1 MLTSTEE
8 NYLKSI
14 YHLSDG
20 GKAEVATNAIA
31 EHLNTK
37 AASVS
42 DMIKRLSQ
50 KDVLIYEKY
59 RGVNISPAG
68 KKLALQI
75 VRKHRLW
82 EVFLVKKLQ
91 FHWDEVHDIAEQ
103 LEHIQSPDLINR
115 LDEFLDFPKTDPH
128 GDPIPD
134 ANGEIYETIQVP
146 LDELAIGSYCQ
157 VVAVNDSNSQ
167 FLKYLDR
174 MDIKLGARIEVLDK
188 IEFDGSHEIIINGTS
203 PVYISQQAAKNILV
217 IKK

>member
-14 YHLSDG
+14 YHLSEG

-59 RGVNISPAG
+59 RGVNISPTG

-82 EVFLVKKLQ
+82 EVFLVNKLQ

-103 LEHIQSPDLINR
+103 LEHIQSPALINR

-134 ANGEIYETIQVP
+134 AHGEIYETTQLP
-146 LDELAIGSYCQ
+146 LDEMPLGSYCQ

-203 PVYISQQAAKNILV
+203 PVFISQQAAKNILV